1 MIFSKRMGMQ
11 AEKTADEHREKTCKS
26 EIFKK
31 TAAAAVKAVLLCN
44 GVKWAFA
51 GGKKKKTSSVR
62 RKMRQKDQKCKNK
75 HQTKMLEEIRWAE
88 C

>member
-1 MIFSKRMGMQ
+1 MAKEWACRLKKRQTNIG
-11 AEKTADEHREKTCKS
+11 KKPCKS

-51 GGKKKKTSSVR
+51 GGKKE
-62 RKMRQKDQKCKNK
+62 KN
-75 HQTKMLEEIRWAE
+75 LVCAE
-88 C
+88 KNASKRSKV

>member
-1 MIFSKRMGMQ
+1 MIFGKRMGMQ
-11 AEKTADEHREKTCKS
+11 AEKMADEHREKPCKS

-51 GGKKKKTSSVR
+51 GGKKE
-62 RKMRQKDQKCKNK
+62 KN
-75 HQTKMLEEIRWAE
+75 LVCAE
-88 C
+88 KNASKRSKV

>member
-1 MIFSKRMGMQ
+1 MGMR
-11 AEKTADEHREKTCKS
+11 AEKMAGEHRKISCKS

-31 TAAAAVKAVLLCN
+31 TVAAAVETVLLCN

-51 GGKKKKTSSVR
+51 GGKKKKHSSVR

-75 HQTKMLEEIRWAE
+75 YQTKMLEEIRWAE